1 MRAAIKIVPLK
12 SRFQLGD
19 PVHRA
24 LSGHASMRHCFCM
37 PMGIVSNYKGVA
49 DVTDA
54 SHCSRPDVGLNNID
68 LWYNE

>member
-1 MRAAIKIVPLK
+1 
-12 SRFQLGD
+12 
-19 PVHRA
+19 
-24 LSGHASMRHCFCM
+24 M